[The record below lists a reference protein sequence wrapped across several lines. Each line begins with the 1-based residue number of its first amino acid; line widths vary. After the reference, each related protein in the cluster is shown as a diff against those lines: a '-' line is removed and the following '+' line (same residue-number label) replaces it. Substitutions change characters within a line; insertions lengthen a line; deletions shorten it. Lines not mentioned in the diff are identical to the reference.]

1 MLMLVLMLII
11 VQNSH
16 SANIIKINWPKVEW
30 VFRPQVHIS
39 HMIRWQEVKGGPGPT
54 GISINLSEKR
64 EIVEEGGNKDEIKNF
79 PHMPIEKLFK
89 FCPVFLSLC
98 NPYKWSCKMNGNFL
112 SQVSSEINWPFVVAK
127 IWAIIVNSVN
137 QAQLI
142 ISWLEQL
149 DKSLC
154 TTLSEIL

>member
-1 MLMLVLMLII
+1 MLMLLLMIII
-11 VQNSH
+11 VQSSH
-16 SANIIKINWPKVEW
+16 SANIIKINWPEVEW

-79 PHMPIEKLFK
+79 THMPIEKLLK

-98 NPYKWSCKMNGNFL
+98 NPYKWSYRMDGNFL
-112 SQVSSEINWPFVVAK
+112 SQVSFRFK
-127 IWAIIVNSVN
+127 
-137 QAQLI
+137 LTF
-142 ISWLEQL
+142 
-149 DKSLC
+149 C
-154 TTLSEIL
+154 CG